1 MNQNNVT
8 GIGDE
13 AMLENIRRAE
23 ECHFAAKARESIDDA
38 TQEEWDA
45 ARRELMS
52 RDKEVAMQKV
62 MAAEREFA
70 SRAAME
76 KASPTT
82 DVTAVLEE
90 RGKRY
95 GKFKDHARI
104 SQEMKRVMQK
114 TDGWHNLG
122 ATGRE
127 ALEMIAHKIA
137 RILNGDPN
145 YADSW
150 VDIAGYAKLVAD
162 RLEGTER

>member
-1 MNQNNVT
+1 MTDHHYDAFPSDTLCARCGETWGDHTGYTCPNGATRFIAMEKASQTTDVT
-8 GIGDE
+8 
-13 AMLENIRRAE
+13 AVL
-23 ECHFAAKARESIDDA
+23 
-38 TQEEWDA
+38 
-45 ARRELMS
+45 
-52 RDKEVAMQKV
+52 
-62 MAAEREFA
+62 
-70 SRAAME
+70 E

-137 RILNGDPN
+137 RILNGDPT

-162 RLEGTER
+162 RLEGVER